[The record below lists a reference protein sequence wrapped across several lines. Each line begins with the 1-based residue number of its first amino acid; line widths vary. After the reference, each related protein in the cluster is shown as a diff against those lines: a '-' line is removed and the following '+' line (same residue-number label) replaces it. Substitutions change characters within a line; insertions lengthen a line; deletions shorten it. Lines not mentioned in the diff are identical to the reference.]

1 MWHSFLTYVKVHS
14 MLGSNRLFNSIV
26 QISSNRT
33 SREMFFAGAEQHSA
47 IDLVEYGRCNPPTF
61 KPNKYKRTMFKDSM
75 FISKSISCLK
85 ITGSNSKD
93 LFALSDDYWIIMVEK
108 TTPKTNWH

>member
-1 MWHSFLTYVKVHS
+1 

-33 SREMFFAGAEQHSA
+33 SRELFFAGVEQHNA
-47 IDLVEYGRCNPPTF
+47 IDLLEYGRCNPPTF
-61 KPNKYKRTMFKDSM
+61 KLNKYKRTMFKDSM

-85 ITGSNSKD
+85 IIGSNLKD
-93 LFALSDDYWIIMVEK
+93 FFALSDDYWIIMIEK
-108 TTPKTNWH
+108 TKKHQKQIGTSVSTEMVVA

>member
-1 MWHSFLTYVKVHS
+1 

-33 SREMFFAGAEQHSA
+33 SREMFFAGSEQHNA
-47 IDLVEYGRCNPPTF
+47 IELVEYGRYNPPTF

-75 FISKSISCLK
+75 LISKSISCLK
-85 ITGSNSKD
+85 IIGSNPH
-93 LFALSDDYWIIMVEK
+93 FFFFGALSDDHWIIMVEK
-108 TTPKTNWH
+108 TPKTNWH